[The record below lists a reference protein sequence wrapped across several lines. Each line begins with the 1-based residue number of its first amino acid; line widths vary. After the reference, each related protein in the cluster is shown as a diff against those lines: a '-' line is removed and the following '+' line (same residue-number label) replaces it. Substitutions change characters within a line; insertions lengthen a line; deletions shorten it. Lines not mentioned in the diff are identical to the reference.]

1 MSDTVKYVLAEER
14 IPKAWYNIAADL
26 PQPPPPVLHP
36 GTKQPVGLDDLA
48 PLFPMALIG
57 QEVSTE
63 REIEIPAPEPT
74 HAIKA
79 VIDEALVCKEEGVA
93 RTILFNLCG
102 QGHFDMQ
109 AYTDYLAGT
118 LVDEELAEGAL
129 AEGFAGLPPIA
140 AQ

>member
-1 MSDTVKYVLAEER
+1 MSPLVSHLKELGLIEARAYRQGECFAAGIRFAQAE
-14 IPKAWYNIAADL
+14 
-26 PQPPPPVLHP
+26 
-36 GTKQPVGLDDLA
+36 G
-48 PLFPMALIG
+48 IG
-57 QEVSTE
+57 
-63 REIEIPAPEPT
+63 PAPEPT

-102 QGHFDMQ
+102 HGHFDMQ

-118 LVDEELAEGAL
+118 LVDEELDEAAL
-129 AEGFAGLPPIA
+129 ADGFAGLPSLA